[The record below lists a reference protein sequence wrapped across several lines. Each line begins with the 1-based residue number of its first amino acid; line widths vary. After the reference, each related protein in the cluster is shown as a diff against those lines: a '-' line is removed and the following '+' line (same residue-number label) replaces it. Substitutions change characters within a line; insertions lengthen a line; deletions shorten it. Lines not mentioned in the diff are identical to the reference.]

1 MTGPSTV
8 GAPGTAEAIHLLL
21 VEDDRD
27 QRALADVQL
36 HTSKQPRFAV
46 TQAESLAEALA
57 LLAAQRFDLVMLDLF
72 LGDSRGVATFH
83 ALHGRYPDVPVVIV
97 SASKDEDAA
106 LQAIRSGGQDYLVK
120 GEYER
125 RGLIRALSYAYER
138 NRLQQ
143 ELDAARR
150 EAQTLRSILP
160 VCSYC
165 KKIRDHAGRWLAL
178 ERYMDREAGVAVSHG
193 LCPECEQRHFPDSA
207 G

>member
-1 MTGPSTV
+1 MT
-8 GAPGTAEAIHLLL
+8 APPAPTATGTSGTIHLLL
-21 VEDDRD
+21 VEDDED
-27 QRALADVQL
+27 QRQLADVQL
-36 HTSKQPRFAV
+36 STSRHPRFEV
-46 TQAESLAEALA
+46 TQAASLAEARA
-57 LLAAQRFDLVMLDLF
+57 LLDARAFDLVMLDLF
-72 LGDSRGVATFH
+72 LGDSGGVATFH
-83 ALHGRYPDVPVVIV
+83 ALHGRHPDVPIVIV

-106 LQAIRSGGQDYLVK
+106 LEAIRSGGQDYLVK

-125 RGLIRALSYAYER
+125 RGLIRALSYAFER
-138 NRLQQ
+138 NRLQR

-165 KKIRDHAGRWLAL
+165 KRIRDHAGRWLPL

-193 LCPECEQRHFPDSA
+193 LCPDCEKRHFPDVP